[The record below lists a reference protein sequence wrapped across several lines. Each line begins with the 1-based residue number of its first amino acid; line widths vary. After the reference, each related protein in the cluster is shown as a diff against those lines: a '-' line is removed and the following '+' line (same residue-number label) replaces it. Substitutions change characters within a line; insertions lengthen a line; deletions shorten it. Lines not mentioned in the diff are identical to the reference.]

1 MQVPRGSV
9 GAMDLSYGAEAEAF
23 RKEVCAFLAGCWQP
37 GERAGGELRKFVRT
51 FRQSS
56 IDRGYLYRSVPR
68 QYGGSEQPVDVIR
81 AQVIREE
88 FGKARAPMEVGGN
101 GVNMTV
107 PTLLEN
113 GTEEQRRL
121 FIRKTIE
128 GEYIWGQGYSEPGSG
143 SDLASVRTKAELS
156 PDGSTWII
164 NGQKIWT
171 SQGMQSTHMFMLVRS
186 EPDAPKHDGITY
198 LLIDLDQAGVTRRPI
213 RQMTGEAGSHT
224 FCEFFFDNAETPVS
238 WQVGER
244 GQGWKV
250 SRTTLKHER
259 ASIGSA
265 DGLGNQ
271 FRKLVELAKEM
282 GRIDDPLVRDRL
294 AEIEGRVLSHRYS
307 SFRLFSCAAAGED
320 PGSVQL
326 MMKLLLTEI
335 GHDIALLAQDLIGEA
350 AMTEPVGAG
359 GRGPRG
365 ARGPNKWLDQIMGSL
380 GNSIAG
386 GASNI
391 QRNII
396 GERGLGLPRD
406 LAITGEK

>member
-1 MQVPRGSV
+1 MR
-9 GAMDLSYGAEAEAF
+9 
-23 RKEVCAFLAGCWQP
+23 AFLGAHWPPAADLRGADLKAFIR
-37 GERAGGELRKFVRT
+37 EFRRAATEA
-51 FRQSS
+51 
-56 IDRGYLYRSVPR
+56 GYLYRAIPKA
-68 QYGGSEQPVDVIR
+68 YGGAEQPVDVIK

-88 FGKARAPMEVGGN
+88 FARARAPMEVGGN
-101 GVNMTV
+101 GMNMTV
-107 PTLLEN
+107 PTLLEK
-113 GTEEQRRL
+113 GTDEQKEL
-121 FIRKTIE
+121 FIRKTVE

-143 SDLASVRTKAELS
+143 SDLASVRTKGELS
-156 PDGSTWII
+156 ADGSKWII

-171 SQGMQSTHMFMLVRS
+171 SQGMQSTHMFMLVRT

-198 LLIDLDQAGVTRRPI
+198 LLIDLNQPGVTRRSI
-213 RQMTGEAGSHT
+213 RQMTGEEGDHT
-224 FCEFFFDNAETPVS
+224 FCEFFFDNAEAPVS

-244 GQGWKV
+244 GQGWYV

-265 DGLGNQ
+265 DGLGKQ
-271 FRKLVELAKEM
+271 FSKLVELAQEV
-282 GRIDDPLVRDRL
+282 GRIDDPLVRDKL
-294 AEIEGRVLSHRYS
+294 AQIEGFVLSHRYT

-320 PGSVQL
+320 PGPVQL
-326 MMKLLLTEI
+326 MMKLLLTET
-335 GHDIALLAQDLIGEA
+335 GHEMALLAQELIGEHVFV
-350 AMTEPVGAG
+350 EPAGAG

-365 ARGPNKWLDQIMGSL
+365 PRGPEKWLDQIMGSL

-406 LAITGEK
+406 LAMSGER

>member
-1 MQVPRGSV
+1 
-9 GAMDLSYGAEAEAF
+9 MDLSYGAGAEAF
-23 RKEVCAFLAGCWQP
+23 REEVRAFLAGEWQP
-37 GERAGGELRKFVRT
+37 GERRKDELREYVRA
-51 FRQSS
+51 FRRSAV
-56 IDRGYLYRSVPR
+56 DAGYLYRSVPKR
-68 QYGGSEQPVDVIR
+68 YGGSEQPVDVIK

-88 FGKARAPMEVGGN
+88 FGRARAPMEVGGN

-107 PTLLEN
+107 PTLLEK
-113 GTEEQRRL
+113 GTDEQREL

-128 GEYIWGQGYSEPGSG
+128 GDYVWGQGYSEPGSG
-143 SDLASVRTKAELS
+143 SDLASVRTRGELS
-156 PDGSTWII
+156 PDGTRWII

-171 SQGMQSTHMFMLVRS
+171 SQGMQSTHMFMLVRT
-186 EPDAPKHDGITY
+186 EPEAPKHEGITY
-198 LLIDLDQAGVTRRPI
+198 LLIDLGQPGVTRRPI
-213 RQMTGEAGSHT
+213 RQMTGEEGDHT

-244 GQGWKV
+244 GQGWYV

-259 ASIGSA
+259 AAIGSA

-271 FRKLVELAKEM
+271 FRKLVELARET
-282 GRIDDPLVRDRL
+282 GRIGDPLVRDQL
-294 AEIEGRVLSHRYS
+294 ARIEGFVLSHRYT
-307 SFRLFSCAAAGED
+307 SFRLFSCSAAGED
-320 PGSVQL
+320 PGRVAL
-326 MMKLLLTEI
+326 MMKLYLTEI
-335 GHDIALLAQDLIGEA
+335 GHEIALLAQDLTGEHA
-350 AMTEPVGAG
+350 FVEPAGAG

-365 ARGPNKWLDQIMGSL
+365 PRGPEKWLDQIMGSL

-406 LAITGEK
+406 LAMAAEK

>member
-1 MQVPRGSV
+1 
-9 GAMDLSYGAEAEAF
+9 MDLSYGEAAEAF
-23 RKEVCAFLAGCWQP
+23 RQDVRGFLDRHWQP
-37 GERAGGELRKFVRT
+37 GERRGTELKEYIRSFRRAGVE
-51 FRQSS
+51 
-56 IDRGYLYRSVPR
+56 RGYLYRAVPKR
-68 QYGGSEQPVDVIR
+68 YGGSEQPVDVIR

-88 FGKARAPMEVGGN
+88 FSRARAPMEVGGN

-107 PTLLEN
+107 PTLLEQ
-113 GTEEQRRL
+113 GTEEQKEL

-128 GEYIWGQGYSEPGSG
+128 GDYIWGQGYSEPGSG
-143 SDLASVRTKAELS
+143 SDLASVRTRGELS
-156 PDGSTWII
+156 ADGTRWII

-171 SQGMQSTHMFMLVRS
+171 SQGMQATHMFMLVRT
-186 EPDAPKHDGITY
+186 EPDAPKHDGISY
-198 LLIDLDQAGVTRRPI
+198 LLLDLDQPGITRRPI
-213 RQMTGEAGSHT
+213 RQMTGEEGAHT

-244 GQGWKV
+244 GKGWYV

-265 DGLGNQ
+265 DGLGSQ
-271 FRKLVELAKEM
+271 FGKLVELAREM
-282 GRIDDPLVRDRL
+282 GRLGDPLVRDRL
-294 AEIEGRVLSHRYS
+294 AEIEGRVLSHRYT
-307 SFRLFSCAAAGED
+307 SFRLFSCAASGED
-320 PGSVQL
+320 PGPVQL

-335 GHDIALLAQDLIGEA
+335 GHDMALLAQDLIGLQSLI
-350 AMTEPVGAG
+350 EPPGAG

-365 ARGPNKWLDQIMGSL
+365 PRGPSKWLDQIMGSL

-396 GERGLGLPRD
+396 AERGLGLPRD
-406 LAITGEK
+406 GAA

>member
-1 MQVPRGSV
+1 
-9 GAMDLSYGAEAEAF
+9 MDLSYGAAAEEF
-23 RKEVCAFLAGCWQP
+23 RAEVRVFLADNWQP
-37 GERAGGELRKFVRT
+37 GERRGSELRDYVRD
-51 FRQSS
+51 FR
-56 IDRGYLYRSVPR
+56 RKGVEAGYLYRAIPR
-68 QYGGSEQPVDVIR
+68 QYGGSEQPVDVIK

-88 FGKARAPMEVGGN
+88 FGRARAPMELGGN

-107 PTLLEN
+107 PTLLER
-113 GTEEQRRL
+113 GTQEQKDL

-143 SDLASVRTKAELS
+143 SDLASVRTRAELS
-156 PDGSTWII
+156 ADGTKWIV

-171 SQGMQSTHMFMLVRS
+171 SQGMQSTHMFMLVRT
-186 EPDAPKHDGITY
+186 EPDAPKHEGITY
-198 LLIDLDQAGVTRRPI
+198 LLMDLNQPGVTRRPI
-213 RQMTGEAGSHT
+213 RQMTGEQGNDT
-224 FCEFFFDNAETPVS
+224 FCEFFFDNAEAPVS

-244 GQGWKV
+244 GQGWYV

-282 GRIDDPLVRDRL
+282 GRIDDPLVRDKL
-294 AEIEGRVLSHRYS
+294 GEIEGRVLSHRYS
-307 SFRLFSCAAAGED
+307 SFRLFSCAAAGDD
-320 PGSVQL
+320 PGPIQL

-335 GHDIALLAQDLIGEA
+335 GHDMALLAQDLIGEA
-350 AMTEPVGAG
+350 GLTEPAGAG
-359 GRGPRG
+359 ARGYRGP
-365 ARGPNKWLDQIMGSL
+365 RGPNKWLDQIMGSL

-406 LAITGEK
+406 LAMGGEK

>member
-1 MQVPRGSV
+1 
-9 GAMDLSYGAEAEAF
+9 MDLSYGAEAEAF
-23 RKEVCAFLAGCWQP
+23 RQEVRAFLVKNWTP
-37 GERAGGELRKFVRT
+37 GERRGGELKDFIRN
-51 FRQSS
+51 FRRAGVEQ
-56 IDRGYLYRSVPR
+56 GYLYRSVPKR
-68 QYGGSEQPVDVIR
+68 YGGSEQPVDVIR

-88 FGKARAPMEVGGN
+88 FARARAPMEVGGN

-107 PTLLEN
+107 PTLLEK
-113 GTEEQRRL
+113 GTEEQREL
-121 FIRKTIE
+121 FIRKTID

-156 PDGSTWII
+156 ADGKRWII

-171 SQGMQSTHMFMLVRS
+171 SQGMQSTHMFMLVRT
-186 EPDAPKHDGITY
+186 EPDAAKHDGITY
-198 LLIDLDQAGVTRRPI
+198 LLLDLDQPGVTRRPI
-213 RQMTGEAGSHT
+213 RQMTGEEGAHT

-244 GQGWKV
+244 GQGWYV

-265 DGLGNQ
+265 DGLGRQ
-271 FRKLVELAKEM
+271 FSKLVELAREM
-282 GRIDDPLVRDRL
+282 GRLNDPLVRDRL
-294 AEIEGRVLSHRYS
+294 AEIEGRVLSHRYT

-320 PGSVQL
+320 PGPVQL

-335 GHDIALLAQDLIGEA
+335 GHDMALLAQDLIGEA
-350 AMTEPVGAG
+350 GMVEPVGAG

-365 ARGPNKWLDQIMGSL
+365 PRGPNKWLDQIMGSL

-386 GASNI
+386 GTTNI

-406 LAITGEK
+406 LAMSGEK

>member
-1 MQVPRGSV
+1 
-9 GAMDLSYGAEAEAF
+9 MDLSYGAEAEAF
-23 RKEVCAFLAGCWQP
+23 RAEVRGFLADSWQP
-37 GERAGGELRKFVRT
+37 GERRGGELKEFIRA
-51 FRQSS
+51 FR
-56 IDRGYLYRSVPR
+56 RAGVELGYLYRSVPKR
-68 QYGGSEQPVDVIR
+68 YGGSEQPVDVIR

-107 PTLLEN
+107 PTLLEK
-113 GTEEQRRL
+113 GTEEQREL

-128 GEYIWGQGYSEPGSG
+128 GEFIWGQGYSEPGSG
-143 SDLASVRTKAELS
+143 SDLASVRTKGELS
-156 PDGSTWII
+156 ADGTKWII

-171 SQGMQSTHMFMLVRS
+171 SQGMQSTHMFMLVRT

-198 LLIDLDQAGVTRRPI
+198 LLIDLDQPGITRRPI
-213 RQMTGEAGSHT
+213 RQMTGEEGAHT
-224 FCEFFFDNAETPVS
+224 FCEFFFDNAEAPVS

-244 GQGWKV
+244 GQGWYV

-265 DGLGNQ
+265 DGLGSQ
-271 FRKLVELAKEM
+271 FSKLVDLAREM
-282 GRIDDPLVRDRL
+282 GRIGDPLVRDRL
-294 AEIEGRVLSHRYS
+294 AEIEGRVLSHRYT
-307 SFRLFSCAAAGED
+307 SFRLFSCASAGDD
-320 PGSVQL
+320 PGPVQL

-335 GHDIALLAQDLIGEA
+335 GHDMALLAQDLIGEA
-350 AMTEPVGAG
+350 GLTEPAGAG

-365 ARGPNKWLDQIMGSL
+365 PRGPNKWLDQIMGSL

-396 GERGLGLPRD
+396 AERGLGLPRD
-406 LAITGEK
+406 LAMSGEK

>member
-1 MQVPRGSV
+1 
-9 GAMDLSYGAEAEAF
+9 MDLSYGAEAESF
-23 RKEVCAFLAGCWQP
+23 REEVRSFLKAEWSP
-37 GERAGGELRKFVRT
+37 GERRKDELKAYIAD
-51 FRQSS
+51 FRISAT
-56 IDRGYLYRSVPR
+56 DKGYLYRAIPK
-68 QYGGSEQPVDVIR
+68 QYGGSQQPVDVIK

-88 FGKARAPMEVGGN
+88 FQRARAPMEIAGN
-101 GVNMTV
+101 GMSMTV
-107 PTLLEN
+107 PTLLEQ
-113 GTEEQRRL
+113 GTDEQKDL
-121 FIRKTIE
+121 FIRKTMS

-143 SDLASVRTKAELS
+143 SDLASVRTKGELS
-156 PDGSTWII
+156 ADGSKWII

-171 SQGMQSTHMFMLVRS
+171 SQGMLSTHMFMLVRT
-186 EPDAPKHDGITY
+186 EPDASKHDGITY
-198 LLIDLDQAGVTRRPI
+198 LLIDLDQPGITRRPI
-213 RQMTGEAGSHT
+213 KQMTGEEGDHT

-244 GQGWKV
+244 GKGWTV

-271 FRKLVELAKEM
+271 FKKLVELAKEV
-282 GRIDDPLVRDRL
+282 GRIGEPVIRDKL
-294 AEIEGRVLSHRYS
+294 AQIEGYVLSHRYT
-307 SFRLFSCAAAGED
+307 SFRLFSCAAAGEN
-320 PGSVQL
+320 PGSVSL
-326 MMKLLLTEI
+326 MMKLYLTEI
-335 GHDIALLAQDLIGEA
+335 GHEMALLAQELIGEHA
-350 AMTEPVGAG
+350 FIEPEGAG

-365 ARGPNKWLDQIMGSL
+365 PRGPEKWMDQIMGSL

-406 LAITGEK
+406 AVMSGEK

>member
-1 MQVPRGSV
+1 
-9 GAMDLSYGAEAEAF
+9 MDLSYGEAAEAF
-23 RKEVCAFLAGCWQP
+23 RQDLRRFLDSHWQP
-37 GERAGGELRKFVRT
+37 GDRRGAELKEYIRSFRRT
-51 FRQSS
+51 GVE
-56 IDRGYLYRSVPR
+56 RGYLYRAVPKR
-68 QYGGSEQPVDVIR
+68 YGGSEQPVDVIR

-88 FGKARAPMEVGGN
+88 FSRARAPMEVGGN

-107 PTLLEN
+107 PTLLEQ
-113 GTEEQRRL
+113 GTEEQKEL

-128 GEYIWGQGYSEPGSG
+128 GDYIWGQGYSEPGSG
-143 SDLASVRTKAELS
+143 SDLASVRTRGELS
-156 PDGSTWII
+156 ADGTRWII

-171 SQGMQSTHMFMLVRS
+171 SQGMQATHMFMLVRT

-198 LLIDLDQAGVTRRPI
+198 LLLDLDQPGITRRPI
-213 RQMTGEAGSHT
+213 RQMTGEEGAHT

-244 GQGWKV
+244 GKGWYV

-265 DGLGNQ
+265 DGLGSQ
-271 FRKLVELAKEM
+271 FGKLVELAREM
-282 GRIDDPLVRDRL
+282 GRLNDPLVRDRL
-294 AEIEGRVLSHRYS
+294 AEIEGRVLSHRYT
-307 SFRLFSCAAAGED
+307 SFRLFSCAASGED
-320 PGSVQL
+320 PGPVQL

-335 GHDIALLAQDLIGEA
+335 GHDMALLAQDLIGLEGLV
-350 AMTEPVGAG
+350 EPPGAG

-365 ARGPNKWLDQIMGSL
+365 PRGPNKWLDQIMGSL

-396 GERGLGLPRD
+396 AERGLGLPRD
-406 LAITGEK
+406 GAA

>member
-1 MQVPRGSV
+1 
-9 GAMDLSYGAEAEAF
+9 MDLSYGAEAETF
-23 RKEVCAFLAGCWQP
+23 RGEVRSFLAENWQP
-37 GERAGGELRKFVRT
+37 GESRGNDLKAFIRT
-51 FRQSS
+51 FRRAAVE
-56 IDRGYLYRSVPR
+56 RGYLYRSVPK

-88 FGKARAPMEVGGN
+88 FARARAPMEVGGN

-107 PTLLEN
+107 PTLLEK
-113 GTEEQRRL
+113 GTEEQKDL

-128 GEYIWGQGYSEPGSG
+128 GDYIWGQGYSEPGSG
-143 SDLASVRTKAELS
+143 SDLASVRTKGELS
-156 PDGSTWII
+156 PCGTKWII

-171 SQGMQSTHMFMLVRS
+171 SQGMQSTHMFMLVRT
-186 EPDAPKHDGITY
+186 EPEAPKHDGITY
-198 LLIDLDQAGVTRRPI
+198 LLMDLDQPGVTRRPI
-213 RQMTGEAGSHT
+213 RQMTGEGGAHT
-224 FCEFFFDNAETPVS
+224 FCEFFFDNAEAPVS

-244 GQGWKV
+244 GQGWYV

-265 DGLGNQ
+265 DGLGSQ
-271 FRKLVELAKEM
+271 FRKLVDLAREM
-282 GRIDDPLVRDRL
+282 GRLDDPLVRDRL
-294 AEIEGRVLSHRYS
+294 AEIEGRVQAHRYT

-320 PGSVQL
+320 AGPVQL

-335 GHDIALLAQDLIGEA
+335 GHDIALLAQDLIGEQGLI
-350 AMTEPVGAG
+350 EPAGAG

-365 ARGPNKWLDQIMGSL
+365 PRGPNKWLDQIMGSL

-386 GASNI
+386 GTSNI

-406 LAITGEK
+406 LAIAAEK

>member
-1 MQVPRGSV
+1 
-9 GAMDLSYGAEAEAF
+9 MDLSYGEAAEAF
-23 RKEVCAFLAGCWQP
+23 RKEVRGFIKQAWQP
-37 GERAGGELRKFVRT
+37 GELRGAELKDHIRA
-51 FRQSS
+51 FRRAAIEQ
-56 IDRGYLYRSVPR
+56 GYLYRSVPKR
-68 QYGGSEQPVDVIR
+68 YGGSEQPVDVIR

-88 FGKARAPMEVGGN
+88 FGRARAPMEVGGN

-107 PTLLEN
+107 PTLLEK
-113 GTEEQRRL
+113 GTEEQREL
-121 FIRKTIE
+121 FIRPTIE
-128 GEYIWGQGYSEPGSG
+128 GDYIWGQGYSEPGSG

-156 PDGSTWII
+156 ADGSKWIV

-171 SQGMQSTHMFMLVRS
+171 SQGMQATHMFMLVRT

-198 LLIDLDQAGVTRRPI
+198 LLMDLNQPGVTRRPI
-213 RQMTGEAGSHT
+213 RQMTGEQGSHT
-224 FCEFFFDNAETPVS
+224 FCEFFFDNAEAPVS

-244 GQGWKV
+244 GQGWYV

-265 DGLGNQ
+265 DGLGSQ
-271 FRKLVELAKEM
+271 FRKLVELAQEM
-282 GRIDDPLVRDRL
+282 GRIGDPLVRDRL
-294 AEIEGRVLSHRYS
+294 AEIEGRVLSHRYT

-320 PGSVQL
+320 PGSVPL
-326 MMKLLLTEI
+326 LMKLLLTEI
-335 GHDIALLAQDLIGEA
+335 GHDIALLAQDLIGEEG
-350 AMTEPVGAG
+350 MTEPVGAG

-365 ARGPNKWLDQIMGSL
+365 PRGPNKWLDQIMGSL

-406 LAITGEK
+406 LAMSAEK

>member
-1 MQVPRGSV
+1 
-9 GAMDLSYGAEAEAF
+9 MDLSYGADAEDF
-23 RKEVCAFLAGCWQP
+23 RVEVSMFLKQAWQP
-37 GERAGGELRKFVRT
+37 GERRGADLAEFIKD
-51 FRQSS
+51 FRLAA
-56 IDRGYLYRSVPR
+56 IERGYLYRSVPR
-68 QYGGSEQPVDVIR
+68 RFGGSEQPVDVIR

-88 FGKARAPMEVGGN
+88 FAHVRAPMEVGGN
-101 GVNMTV
+101 GVNMLV
-107 PTLLEN
+107 PTLLER
-113 GTEEQRRL
+113 GSEELREL
-121 FIRKTIE
+121 FIRKTIA
-128 GEYIWGQGYSEPGSG
+128 GELIWGQGYSEPGSG

-156 PDGSTWII
+156 ADGTKWII

-171 SQGMQSTHMFMLVRS
+171 SMGMQCTHMFMLVRT
-186 EPDAPKHDGITY
+186 EPDAPKHEGITY
-198 LLIDLDQAGVTRRPI
+198 LLVDLDQPGITRRPI
-213 RQMTGEAGSHT
+213 RQMTGEQGVNT
-224 FCEFFFDNAETPVS
+224 FCEFFFDNVEAPVA

-244 GQGWKV
+244 GQGWQV

-271 FRKLVELAKEM
+271 FRKLVDLAEEM
-282 GRIDDPLVRDRL
+282 GRIGDPVIRDRL

-320 PGSVQL
+320 PGPIQL

-335 GHDIALLAQDLIGEA
+335 GHDIALLAQELIGEQG
-350 AMTEPVGAG
+350 MIEPAKSG
-359 GRGPRG
+359 GRGKREP
-365 ARGPNKWLDQIMGSL
+365 RGPNKWLDQIMGSL

-396 GERGLGLPRD
+396 AERGLGLPRD
-406 LAITGEK
+406 TAA